1 MKDFCPYCKGRM
13 EEGKTI
19 FAVDFEFGVVVV
31 REVPAIVCRL
41 CGADWIRDEI
51 AEKLEEIV
59 DSAKINHRMVEIAN
73 WYNQPDMKSG
83 REAIEISA

>member
-13 EEGKTI
+13 EEGRTI

-41 CGADWIRDEI
+41 CGADWIMDEI
-51 AEKLEEIV
+51 AEKLEQIV
-59 DSAKINHRMVEIAN
+59 DSAKRNHRMVEIAT

-83 REAIEISA
+83 REAVGISA

>member
-1 MKDFCPYCKGRM
+1 M
-13 EEGKTI
+13 
-19 FAVDFEFGVVVV
+19 
-31 REVPAIVCRL
+31 
-41 CGADWIRDEI
+41 DEI

>member
-1 MKDFCPYCKGRM
+1 
-13 EEGKTI
+13 
-19 FAVDFEFGVVVV
+19 V

-83 REAIEISA
+83 REAIGISA